1 MEWHTTIFQTLKH
14 TTTNYP
20 EEELNIVSNKE
31 NAQELSQNGRSD
43 VGYTENRELSV
54 YCSRKQTEGEWI
66 EGSY

>member
-14 TTTNYP
+14 TNTNHP

-54 YCSRKQTEGEWI
+54 YCSRKQTEGECI